1 MTPDHGAGKEM
12 NTPLITK
19 AVCTPFLLA
28 LMGAVM
34 VKPAGRTL
42 PPPQSGA
49 TYYVAPRGAD
59 SNPGSQSRPFRTIQ
73 HAADIVNPGDTVI
86 VEDGTYSGTGT
97 GTACA
102 SASSRP
108 VVCLTR
114 GGTIQ
119 QWVTF
124 RARHK
129 LGAKIDGASN
139 RSTAGFRFLV
149 DANYIAIEGF
159 DVFGMGNATQSAT
172 GFELYDGGHDVIL
185 AENDIHHIGRLCT
198 DTTNGETGIFIQ
210 QPRVT
215 ITRNRIHDIGRF
227 APGESGCAPST
238 IFYKNHDH
246 GIYVNG
252 RNVPGASDALITN
265 NVFYNHQHG
274 WAIQVYPGN
283 VNGLSILNNTF
294 AAANPYSTGQIIV
307 GASTRNGRI
316 INNIFSD
323 PLEAAITFYQ
333 GTHTDL
339 VVAHN
344 LSSLRLADRQPDG
357 VTFLSNIENAAA
369 QIAGDTFRPL
379 PASPALNRG
388 MELPEVSVDLLGT
401 ARPQGGAWDIGAI
414 EVGGG
419 KQ

>member
-1 MTPDHGAGKEM
+1 MH
-12 NTPLITK
+12 TPLMMK
-19 AVCTPFLLA
+19 AARTPILLA

-34 VKPAGRTL
+34 VKPIGRTL
-42 PPPQSGA
+42 PPPQSGT
-49 TYYVAPRGAD
+49 TYYVAPRGND
-59 SNPGSQSRPFRTIQ
+59 SGSGSQSRPFRTIQ

-86 VEDGTYSGTGT
+86 VEDGTYTGTGA

-102 SASSRP
+102 SAISHP

-119 QWVTF
+119 QWITF
-124 RARHK
+124 RARHR

-139 RSTAGFRFLV
+139 SSTAGFRFLV
-149 DANYIAIEGF
+149 DANYITIEGF
-159 DVFGMGNATQSAT
+159 DVYGMGNATQSAT

-198 DTTNGETGIFIQ
+198 DTANGETGIFIQ

-215 ITRNRIHDIGRF
+215 VTRNFIHDIGRF
-227 APGESGCAPST
+227 APGESGCTPST
-238 IFYKNHDH
+238 IFYRNHDH

-252 RNVPGASDALITN
+252 KNVPGASDTLITN
-265 NVFYNHQHG
+265 NVFYNHQRG

-294 AAANPYSTGQIIV
+294 TTANPYNTGHIII

-323 PLEAAITFYQ
+323 PLQAAVTFYQ
-333 GTHTDL
+333 GAHSDL
-339 VVAHN
+339 VIANNV
-344 LSSLRLADRQPDG
+344 SSVRLADRQPEG
-357 VTFLSNIENAAA
+357 VTFMANVENAAP
-369 QIAGDTFRPL
+369 QIAPDTFRPL
-379 PASPALNRG
+379 PASPALNHG
-388 MELPEVSVDLLGT
+388 MPLPEVSVDLVGT
-401 ARPQGGAWDIGAI
+401 VRPQGGAWDIGALEI
-414 EVGGG
+414 AGG